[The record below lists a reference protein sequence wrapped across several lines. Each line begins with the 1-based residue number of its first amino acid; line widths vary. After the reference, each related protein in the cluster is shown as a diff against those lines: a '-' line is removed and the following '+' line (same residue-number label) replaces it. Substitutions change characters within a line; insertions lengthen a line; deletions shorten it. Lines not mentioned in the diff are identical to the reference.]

1 MSTENLYNDE
11 AKKKLRSMVEDV
23 SIAMMVT
30 NLGKRPLAAIPMDTK
45 KVDEDGNIWFLS
57 GMDSDHNA
65 HILRDSAVQL
75 LYSGPGEMKFLS
87 VYGEAQI
94 ITNSEA
100 IEDIYDSADNA
111 YLNGPEDS
119 NTTAIKFVP
128 QEAAYWDTD
137 ENKLVV
143 LFKMAK
149 AALTGANQDIGVSGK
164 MKL

>member
-1 MSTENLYNDE
+1 MSKENLYNEE
-11 AKKKLRSMVEDV
+11 AREKLRSIVDDV

-30 NLGKRPLAAIPMDTK
+30 NLGKQPLAAIPMDTK
-45 KVDEDGNIWFLS
+45 KVDDDGNIWFLS

-65 HILRDSAVQL
+65 NILRDSAVQL
-75 LYSGPGEMKFLS
+75 LYSGPGDRKFLS

-94 ITNSEA
+94 ITDTEA

-128 QEAAYWDTD
+128 QEAAYWDSD
-137 ENKLVV
+137 ENRLVV
-143 LFKMAK
+143 LFKMAR
-149 AALTGANQDIGVSGK
+149 AVLTGDNQDIGVTGK